1 MLILMQLQKGYSI
14 LWETEQ
20 DEEGYILVCALIRI
34 LFLLKER
41 KVPYTYVSS
50 WMELTHYL

>member
-20 DEEGYILVCALIRI
+20 DEEGYILVRALIRT
-34 LFLLKER
+34 LLLLKER

-50 WMELTHYL
+50 